1 MRKFLLL
8 MSLNLLLPIMLM
20 AQYGGARPAIGLDDP
35 RVTIFGGYSYVR
47 NSSNGLNGGDVQG
60 TFNINRH
67 IGITGDVSGAYR
79 TLASISILGVTASAN
94 QHLYTF
100 MAGPTFTTDMGRT
113 SLFAHALFGE
123 AHSTL
128 GAGVQIPIIGGIS
141 TSVASANA
149 FAMDFGGGV
158 DFALS
163 RHISIRP
170 AQVDYLRTQ
179 FSATDALTTGLS
191 TSLGNRQNIWR
202 YSTGIV
208 FRF

>member
-8 MSLNLLLPIMLM
+8 MSLDLLLPFMLM
-20 AQYGGARPAIGLDDP
+20 AQYGGARPAIALDDP

-47 NSSNGLNGGDVQG
+47 NNSNGLNGGDVQG
-60 TFNINRH
+60 TFNFNRH
-67 IGITGDVSGAYR
+67 FGVTGDVSGGYR
-79 TLASISILGVTASAN
+79 TLASISVLGVTASAN

-100 MAGPTFTTDMGRT
+100 MAGPTVTTDLGRT

-123 AHSTL
+123 AHSSL

-141 TSVASANA
+141 TTVATANA

-158 DFALS
+158 DVALS

-170 AQVDYLRTQ
+170 VQVDYLRTQ

-208 FRF
+208 LRF

>member
-8 MSLNLLLPIMLM
+8 MSLNLLLPFMLM

-35 RVTIFGGYSYVR
+35 RVTIFGGYSYFR
-47 NSSNGLNGGDVQG
+47 NSGNGLNGGDVQG
-60 TFNINRH
+60 TFNVNRH
-67 IGITGDVSGAYR
+67 FGITGDVSGGYR

-94 QHLYTF
+94 QRLYTF
-100 MAGPTFTTDMGRT
+100 MGGPTVTTDMGRT

-123 AHSTL
+123 AHSSL

-141 TSVASANA
+141 TNVASANA

-163 RHISIRP
+163 RHFSIRA

-202 YSTGIV
+202 YSSGVV

>member
-1 MRKFLLL
+1 MRTFLLL
-8 MSLNLLLPIMLM
+8 MSLNLVLPFLLM

-47 NSSNGLNGGDVQG
+47 NNGNGLNGGDIQG

-67 IGITGDVSGAYR
+67 IGITGDVSAAYR
-79 TLASISILGVTASAN
+79 TLASISVLGVTASAN

-100 MAGPTFTTDMGRT
+100 MAGPTFTTDMGRA

-123 AHSTL
+123 AHSSL
-128 GAGVQIPIIGGIS
+128 GAGVQIPIIGSIS
-141 TSVASANA
+141 TNVASANA
-149 FAMDFGGGV
+149 FGMDFGGGV
-158 DFALS
+158 DVEVT
-163 RHISIRP
+163 RHLSIRP
-170 AQVDYLRTQ
+170 VQVDYLRTQ